1 MRIFDN
7 FNSGFIYGFIA
18 AGIIGLFLD
27 LIREARGKIGQ
38 QHRTLDTFSD
48 SEQPKLTAAK
58 IVRSSELGT
67 LGLYLLD
74 SFPYRNE
81 LRIMVSRRGHK
92 GLQHIRIRE
101 RVT

>member
-58 IVRSSELGT
+58 IVRSSMLGT
-67 LGLYLLD
+67 LGCIFWTVVLFWVFYLLWYLGVAIKEF
-74 SFPYRNE
+74 S
-81 LRIMVSRRGHK
+81 I
-92 GLQHIRIRE
+92 
-101 RVT
+101 

>member
-27 LIREARGKIGQ
+27 LIREARGKMGQ

-67 LGLYLLD
+67 LGCIFWTLFLIAMSY
-74 SFPYRNE
+74 
-81 LRIMVSRRGHK
+81 
-92 GLQHIRIRE
+92 GLWLVGVAIRDFSI
-101 RVT
+101 